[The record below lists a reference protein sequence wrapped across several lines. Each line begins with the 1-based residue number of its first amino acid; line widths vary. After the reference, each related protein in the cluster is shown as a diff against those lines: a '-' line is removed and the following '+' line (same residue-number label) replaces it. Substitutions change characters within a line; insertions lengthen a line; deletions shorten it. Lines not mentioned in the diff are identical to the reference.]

1 MEGWSTWEG
10 WSGVAEL
17 VGVLAALLAFI
28 AICSLVAAKCAWQ
41 HSIDDA
47 WVPMWTSATRCS
59 LLLALALSF
68 SSFLAP
74 VVYVVLFPGRLG
86 AFLVAAHV
94 MRAVSFATLFYKML
108 RTGSAVGISLNTLDL
123 YAFVFATRYLDLLR
137 RWEPGNMYDS
147 AQKVLLFSQAMIAA
161 LVIRCGWPQR
171 QTFSALDETVPAA
184 ALLVPAAAVAT
195 ISAGSGDDW
204 IELGWRFSV
213 ALEAVAIVPQLTMLR
228 RRGGCDPLASHFIFA
243 LGAYKLL
250 EIISWVQPVL
260 AMGRPY
266 GRPYQWICGVVQV
279 ALFARFFVRY
289 AHAKLR
295 ARRLDAPLSLTQGW
309 DGELDE
315 LRPLR
320 GAPPPTGPA
329 ASRSFPEATGGAAV
343 VGNPASPKDSC
354 SRRSSS
360 SSSSAS

>member
-1 MEGWSTWEG
+1 MEG

-17 VGVLAALLAFI
+17 VGVLAALLASI
-28 AICSLVAAKCAWQ
+28 ALCSLVAARCARQ
-41 HSIDDA
+41 YSIDDA
-47 WVPMWTSATRCS
+47 WVPLWTRATIAS

-74 VVYVVLFPGRLG
+74 VVYAALFPGRLG
-86 AFLVAAHV
+86 AFLVAAHA
-94 MRAVSFATLFYKML
+94 MHAASFATLFYKML
-108 RTGSAVGISLNTLDL
+108 RTGSAVGVSLSTLDL

-147 AQKVLLFSQAMIAA
+147 AQKVLLFSQAMLAA

-171 QTFSALDETVPAA
+171 QTYSALDETVPAV
-184 ALLVPAAAVAT
+184 ALLVPAAAIAT
-195 ISAGSGDDW
+195 VSAGSGDDW
-204 IELGWRFSV
+204 IELGWRFSL

-228 RRGGCDPLASHFIFA
+228 RRGGCEPLASHFIFA

-250 EIISWVQPVL
+250 EVVSWAQPVS
-260 AMGRPY
+260 ATGHS
-266 GRPYQWICGVVQV
+266 PYQWACGAVQV
-279 ALFARFFVRY
+279 ALYARFFVRY
-289 AHAKLR
+289 VHAKLR

-329 ASRSFPEATGGAAV
+329 ASRPFPGATGGVAV
-343 VGNPASPKDSC
+343 VGNPAS
-354 SRRSSS
+354 
-360 SSSSAS
+360 SAAEEPS